1 VERPR
6 PSKRPRP
13 AHLSI
18 RGRKRGRGAVRAP
31 PMHGF
36 MQIKQ
41 GRTTPHCP
49 TGNGKERRRRR
60 RPVVAA
66 VALVS
71 AAASSSRLAS
81 RGASTGTGTGGV
93 SQDRARAEA
102 RPADGGAARGK
113 VCVLIDRWLAGC
125 CCCCIFLSFRVTTTV
140 HVASN
145 RSGRV
150 FVGRS
155 ISISPRKASEAI
167 DQATFGFGTTYVV
180 TTVPAGSLTLAT

>member
-1 VERPR
+1 
-6 PSKRPRP
+6 
-13 AHLSI
+13 
-18 RGRKRGRGAVRAP
+18 
-31 PMHGF
+31 

-145 RSGRV
+145 RPGRV

-155 ISISPRKASEAI
+155 I
-167 DQATFGFGTTYVV
+167 DQSQEGIRGHRSGRVWVRDDLRRHYCACWLAHLGY
-180 TTVPAGSLTLAT
+180 LATNGSAAATLGSGCPCIHVGVPCDF

>member
-1 VERPR
+1 VPPHAWLHANKAGTHDAPLPDGEW
-6 PSKRPRP
+6 K
-13 AHLSI
+13 
-18 RGRKRGRGAVRAP
+18 GASSSSS
-31 PMHGF
+31 
-36 MQIKQ
+36 
-41 GRTTPHCP
+41 T
-49 TGNGKERRRRR
+49 RRRRR
-60 RPVVAA
+60 GPRLGRCVV
-66 VALVS
+66 V
-71 AAASSSRLAS
+71 SSRLS